1 MNKEQF
7 LLMKL
12 AEECAEVAQRAIK
25 SMQYG
30 SDQVWKKGEVPGGR
44 EVIPDEGLSNAQ
56 RLANELMDL
65 TIMCEL
71 LQKLGAITSPPENEL
86 EWEEKTQAKIAKL
99 NKYLTFSRSLGVIGG
114 DWTI

>member
-30 SDQVWKKGEVPGGR
+30 SQQVWKGGEVPGG
-44 EVIPDEGLSNAQ
+44 IGPSDAGLNNAQ
-56 RLANELMDL
+56 RLTNELTDL
-65 TIMCEL
+65 TVMCEL
-71 LQKLGAITSPPENEL
+71 LEELGAITPPPQEFEF
-86 EWEEKTQAKIAKL
+86 EKTKQAKIAKL
-99 NKYLTFSRSLGVIGG
+99 NKYLAFSRELGALDG